1 MNASLEELIEA
12 LKRSSRGELV
22 SLDHARSL
30 RFCHPEASINEFANE
45 CWRRLVN
52 FCDDEDIRSRDPA
65 YDNQMKEEMCWR
77 AQELSERSS

>member
-1 MNASLEELIEA
+1 VHAALAELIEA
-12 LKRSSRGELV
+12 LKRASTGELV
-22 SLDHARSL
+22 SLDYARAI
-30 RFCHPEASINEFANE
+30 RFRHPEASINEFANE

-65 YDNQMKEEMCWR
+65 YDNQMKQEMRWR